1 MPMTASGCANS
12 FATSDTA
19 KRDSKLP
26 WFVAQLKPNGFVTA
40 KLNLQKQGYE
50 TFMPMRQVEVRHARK
65 VKTVARPL
73 FPGYIFVSFDFETT
87 QWRGINSTYGVSSLI
102 MGGANSPQVVPSDLM
117 QALKAHCGDGDLVVP
132 PETLAPGNVV
142 KVVNG
147 PFKDIFATVEALSNS
162 DRIAVLLDLM
172 GRATR
177 VEIARKNLEIAAA

>member
-1 MPMTASGCANS
+1 MPMTASSCVDLH
-12 FATSDTA
+12 ATIDTA
-19 KRDSKLP
+19 KLDSNLP
-26 WFVAQLKPNGFVTA
+26 WFVAQLKPNGFGTA
-40 KLNLQKQGYE
+40 KLNLQKQGYQ

-73 FPGYIFVSFDFETT
+73 FPGYIFISFDPEST
-87 QWRGINSTYGVSSLI
+87 QWRAINSTYGVSSLI
-102 MGGANSPQVVPSDLM
+102 MGGGNAPQSAPIELM
-117 QALKAHCGDGDLVVP
+117 QSLLAHCGDGDLVYP

-147 PFKDIFATVEALSNS
+147 PFKDIIATVEALSNS

>member
-1 MPMTASGCANS
+1 MTVSGCVNS
-12 FATSDTA
+12 SATSNTA
-19 KRDSKLP
+19 KLEPNFP

-40 KLNLQKQGYE
+40 QLNLQKQEYQ

-73 FPGYIFVSFDFETT
+73 FPGYIFITFDPETT
-87 QWRGINSTYGVSSLI
+87 QWRAINSTYGVSSLI
-102 MGGANSPQVVPSDLM
+102 MGGLSTPQVVPSDLM
-117 QALKAHCGDGDLVVP
+117 QALKAHCGDGDLVYP

-147 PFKDIFATVEALSNS
+147 PFKDIIATVEALSNS